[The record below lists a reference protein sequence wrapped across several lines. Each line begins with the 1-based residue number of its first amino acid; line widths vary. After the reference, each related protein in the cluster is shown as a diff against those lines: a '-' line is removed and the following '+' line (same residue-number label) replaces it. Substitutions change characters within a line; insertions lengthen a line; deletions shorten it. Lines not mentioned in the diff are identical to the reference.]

1 MKADGHPPDPDAK
14 ISEFLCFTIY
24 SANLAFGK
32 AYRPILDELGLTYTQ
47 YIAIITLWEQSPQTV
62 GGLGEKLFLE
72 YNTLTPI
79 LKRLETMGYLERH
92 RDAHDQ
98 RKVLVSITESG
109 RQLREKGLS
118 MSLVG
123 ATGLPPD
130 EFAKVQKAIAAL
142 RDNLAPARRL
152 SRPATD

>member
-1 MKADGHPPDPDAK
+1 MKDDGHPTDPDAK

-47 YIAIITLWEQSPQTV
+47 YIAIITLWEESPQTV

-118 MSLVG
+118 MSLVE

-142 RDNLAPARRL
+142 RDNLALARRL
-152 SRPATD
+152 SRPAAD

>member
-1 MKADGHPPDPDAK
+1 MKALCHPPEVEAR

-47 YIAIITLWEQSPQTV
+47 YIAIITLWEESPQTV

-92 RDAHDQ
+92 RDDHDQ

-109 RQLREKGLS
+109 RRLREKGLG
-118 MSLVG
+118 MSLAA

-130 EFAKVQKAIAAL
+130 EFAKVQKAIAML
-142 RDNLAPARRL
+142 RDNLALARRL
-152 SRPATD
+152 SRLAPD

>member
-14 ISEFLCFTIY
+14 VAEFLCFTIY

-47 YIAIITLWEQSPQTV
+47 YIAIITLWEESPQTV

-79 LKRLETMGYLERH
+79 LKRLETMGYLERQ

-118 MSLVG
+118 MSLVE
-123 ATGLPPD
+123 ATGLPPA
-130 EFAKVQKAIAAL
+130 EFANIQKAIAAL
-142 RDNLAPARRL
+142 RDNLALARRL
-152 SRPATD
+152 SGSAAD